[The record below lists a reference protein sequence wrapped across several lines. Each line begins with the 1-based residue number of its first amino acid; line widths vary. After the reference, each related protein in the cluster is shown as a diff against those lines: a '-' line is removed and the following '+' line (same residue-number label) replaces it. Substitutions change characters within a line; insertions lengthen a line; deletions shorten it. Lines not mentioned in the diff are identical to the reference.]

1 MKCVVFIGLAFAG
14 CGEPPPARPPHA
26 LTADASAV
34 EDRTPAAS
42 SCETAVTLAELPTAA
57 PASRC
62 VPPPEPAAR
71 ASDARALEL
80 AELANAPAERF
91 LEKRD
96 QLVSRGRGALSRLRE
111 LALSAP
117 TARERGLA
125 AAIVTRIE
133 KPTEAK
139 RVDGWAPSKGAL
151 MLRNPSFKVAAE
163 LEAAFAPYPELAF
176 EALVRARDASDATP
190 PHGGFVPVLRSPL
203 FEVVGRGPDG
213 YSRLEELVRRFPEA
227 FALLVKHDPVRG
239 TCAAL
244 SWLGGKLPPADDDRA
259 RAVLAALG
267 SDDPL
272 AMHLLRRALRDGPV
286 KTKSVAADALA
297 RRKDASAVPDL
308 LALLAERTIAGPV
321 RAHLVAVIGPEET
334 EKQLARLARDCRAEY
349 RSAAA
354 HALRWSPVVSG
365 AQVLATLAGDAER
378 GVRAEALDALAWMA
392 LSHRE
397 ANVPFDDEVES
408 AVIAAAGD
416 GSPNVR
422 RLALNA
428 LWRLVVE
435 KRRPLGDAMRA
446 TWARALSD
454 RDRQVQNLVLAEL
467 DDFFPGDAE
476 LIVVLLGDLGRV
488 PDEWPHREALARARA
503 AHPAPT
509 REQVA
514 TLARSAVPGLR
525 AIAEAWLAR
534 K

>member
-1 MKCVVFIGLAFAG
+1 M
-14 CGEPPPARPPHA
+14 
-26 LTADASAV
+26 
-34 EDRTPAAS
+34 
-42 SCETAVTLAELPTAA
+42 
-57 PASRC
+57 
-62 VPPPEPAAR
+62 
-71 ASDARALEL
+71 
-80 AELANAPAERF
+80 
-91 LEKRD
+91 
-96 QLVSRGRGALSRLRE
+96 
-111 LALSAP
+111 
-117 TARERGLA
+117 
-125 AAIVTRIE
+125 
-133 KPTEAK
+133 
-139 RVDGWAPSKGAL
+139 
-151 MLRNPSFKVAAE
+151 
-163 LEAAFAPYPELAF
+163 
-176 EALVRARDASDATP
+176 
-190 PHGGFVPVLRSPL
+190 
-203 FEVVGRGPDG
+203 
-213 YSRLEELVRRFPEA
+213 
-227 FALLVKHDPVRG
+227 
-239 TCAAL
+239 
-244 SWLGGKLPPADDDRA
+244 
-259 RAVLAALG
+259 
-267 SDDPL
+267 
-272 AMHLLRRALRDGPV
+272 
-286 KTKSVAADALA
+286 
-297 RRKDASAVPDL
+297 
-308 LALLAERTIAGPV
+308 
-321 RAHLVAVIGPEET
+321 
-334 EKQLARLARDCRAEY
+334 
-349 RSAAA
+349 
-354 HALRWSPVVSG
+354 VSG

-488 PDEWPHREALARARA
+488 PDEWPHRDALARARA

-509 REQVA
+509 RDQVA